1 MIVVVDY
8 NKPKMKKTGRTLDI
22 QFTVP
27 MRLPPRNARTAI

>member
-8 NKPKMKKTGRTLDI
+8 NKPKMKKTCRTLDI

-27 MRLPPRNARTAI
+27 MRLPP